1 MSTTASHSDSAQLL
15 EQNKSY
21 SCSLGSLTPS
31 LAGVQQ
37 PCLAIPAGVRCCV
50 WLQHVIDCWEKQ
62 KPLYLSKTVA
72 AATSKVGYSRE
83 YSTKPSLPAPTDL
96 PAGCSVSLLWKA
108 PRATAT
114 YVCARPCVSA

>member
-1 MSTTASHSDSAQLL
+1 MRHCVGTYCVTASHSDSAQLL

-72 AATSKVGYSRE
+72 AATSKVSYSRE
-83 YSTKPSLPAPTDL
+83 YSTTPSLPAPTDL

-108 PRATAT
+108 PA
-114 YVCARPCVSA
+114 CH